1 MKKSLTTLGL
11 ALVFTGTAYAASW
24 GYEGNH
30 GPAHWGEFASE
41 CAKGQN
47 QSPIN
52 IESATEAKLE
62 KLNFDYEGKA
72 ISLLNNGHTLQT
84 GLEGKN
90 TLTIDG
96 KEFTLKQFHFHTPS
110 ENHVDGKEYPLEAH
124 FVHADKVGHLA
135 VVAVF
140 FKLGDAN
147 PDLAKMLA
155 NIPTKDQDVTI
166 KVPFDADAIIP
177 SDKDYYR
184 FNGSL
189 TTPPCS
195 EGVRWFVM
203 KEAQTISPEQIKFFS
218 EVMGKNNRPIQ
229 PLNARMVLT
238 QQ

>member
-1 MKKSLTTLGL
+1 M
-11 ALVFTGTAYAASW
+11 
-24 GYEGNH
+24 
-30 GPAHWGEFASE
+30 
-41 CAKGQN
+41 
-47 QSPIN
+47 
-52 IESATEAKLE
+52 
-62 KLNFDYEGKA
+62 
-72 ISLLNNGHTLQT
+72 
-84 GLEGKN
+84 
-90 TLTIDG
+90 
-96 KEFTLKQFHFHTPS
+96 
-110 ENHVDGKEYPLEAH
+110 
-124 FVHADKVGHLA
+124 HADKVGHLA

-166 KVPFDADAIIP
+166 KVPFDADALIP

-195 EGVRWFVM
+195 EGVRWLVM
-203 KEAQTISPEQIKFFS
+203 KEAQTISPEQIKSFS

-229 PLNARMVLT
+229 PLNARIVLT